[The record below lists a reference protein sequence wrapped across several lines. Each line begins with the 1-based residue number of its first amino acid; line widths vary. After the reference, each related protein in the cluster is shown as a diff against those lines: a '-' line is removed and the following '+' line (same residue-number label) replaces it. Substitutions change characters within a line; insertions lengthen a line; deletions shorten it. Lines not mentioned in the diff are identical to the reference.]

1 MKPLKPFNMKP
12 FNYLFWV
19 AKLES
24 LGYERVSHYRGDY
37 SNLWYRY
44 GDLYVGINAQEM
56 HELRD
61 RILYVRSFR
70 FCYRGI
76 TRGLVFSYKETDN
89 ILIVLENLR
98 KPIQVP
104 LCIGIEWIG
113 GIVGAFLAL
122 NH

>member
-1 MKPLKPFNMKP
+1 MKPYNVKPFN
-12 FNYLFWV
+12 FLFWV
-19 AKLES
+19 NKLKS
-24 LGYERVSHYRGDY
+24 LGYERVSHYKGDY

-44 GDLYVGINAQEM
+44 GEDFYVGINAEEM

-61 RILYVRSFR
+61 RILYVRDFR

-76 TRGLVFSYKETDN
+76 MQGLVFSYKETGN

-98 KPIQVP
+98 SPLRVP

-113 GIVGAFLAL
+113 DIVGAFLAL
-122 NH
+122 KR